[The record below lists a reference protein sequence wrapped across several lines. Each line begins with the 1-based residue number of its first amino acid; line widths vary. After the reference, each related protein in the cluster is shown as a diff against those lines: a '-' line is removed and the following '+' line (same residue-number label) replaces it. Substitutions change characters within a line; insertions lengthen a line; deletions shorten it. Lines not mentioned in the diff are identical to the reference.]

1 MSEPAGPATTAR
13 TGAPIE
19 TPCLKICVMDASA
32 GICAGCGRTRHEIG
46 GWLGM
51 TPQQRRAVMAQLP
64 ERLRGM
70 AGEG

>member
-1 MSEPAGPATTAR
+1 
-13 TGAPIE
+13 
-19 TPCLKICVMDASA
+19 MDASA